1 MLMHHISLEKQ
12 RHYFS
17 LRVQQQPLLHLG
29 DYIYVGQKDRQTDRQ
44 QTAEIEVHIFR
55 NIEVMFT

>member
-12 RHYFS
+12 RHYFC
-17 LRVQQQPLLHLG
+17 LKVQQQPLLHFG
-29 DYIYVGQKDRQTDRQ
+29 DYIYVGQKDQQTDRQ